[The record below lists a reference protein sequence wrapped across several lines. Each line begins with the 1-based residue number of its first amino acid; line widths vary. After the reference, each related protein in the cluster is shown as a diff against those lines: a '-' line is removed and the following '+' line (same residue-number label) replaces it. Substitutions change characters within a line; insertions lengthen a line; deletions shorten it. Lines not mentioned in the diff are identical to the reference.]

1 MLKDN
6 KTNFNKVVDTLNNT
20 QYELEDIR
28 DLTRVLYVSLRNQVS
43 YEGTPIGLS
52 MDEGNSIYPV
62 GEGLSE
68 LTRDIEKRLDKTIKD
83 IEDTYNKYVKEEDK
97 DNGN

>member
-1 MLKDN
+1 MSNKAKDN
-6 KTNFNKVVDTLNNT
+6 VIKIIDNMNNV

-28 DLTRVLYVSLRNQVS
+28 DLVRVLYTSLKNQVS
-43 YEGTPIGLS
+43 YGGQPIGIAI
-52 MDEGNSIYPV
+52 DNNSGIYPV

-68 LTRDIEKRLDKTIKD
+68 LARDIEQRLDKSIEQ

-97 DNGN
+97 

>member
-1 MLKDN
+1 MSKAKDN
-6 KTNFNKVVDTLNNT
+6 VIKIIDTMNNA

-43 YEGTPIGLS
+43 LDNTPIGIKV
-52 MDEGNSIYPV
+52 DEGSIYPV

-68 LTRDIEKRLDKTIKD
+68 LARQIELKLDTNIQL
-83 IEDTYNKYVKEEDK
+83 IEDTYKKYVKEED
-97 DNGN
+97 N